1 MVICDF
7 CSNKIECFVQN
18 NGQKRT
24 YFFECPKSWF
34 GGCGH
39 QALVCNRCRSQRCSS
54 ECNKRCRMCGKPG
67 ELFTTGSTSPM
78 IANLLDLSKKWD
90 EARRRFSNIKLPK
103 VKHILSCVGNFK
115 RFYAKFEFYRID
127 YGMWIRRFFPLDRHN
142 LNLVHRQFFLN
153 VIRTY
158 VPTVRRHFFAYDLF
172 AMTTGLTLLTKNMTM
187 AKLLICRLFRVRN
200 RSISFLN
207 AGMHLNKSNDQLS
220 SMVFHRL
227 LSNLQYLIQL

>member
-1 MVICDF
+1 MISCDF
-7 CSNKIECFVQN
+7 CPYQIECFENV
-18 NGQKRT
+18 GQKKI
-24 YFFECPKSWF
+24 YFFECRNSLF
-34 GGCGH
+34 DGCGH
-39 QALVCNRCRSQRCSS
+39 QALVCNRCRSQHYPSKCD
-54 ECNKRCRMCGKPG
+54 KRCRMCGKPG
-67 ELFTTGSTSPM
+67 ELFTTGSTSPR

-90 EARRRFSNIKLPK
+90 EARRLFFDINLQK

-158 VPTVRRHFFAYDLF
+158 VPTVRRHSFSYEFFT
-172 AMTTGLTLLTKNMTM
+172 MTTGLILLTKNMTM

-207 AGMHLNKSNDQLS
+207 AGMHLNKSNDQFS
-220 SMVFHRL
+220 SMVFHHL